1 MKQFKIATGLFVL
14 LIAFAATSCDDDEVT
29 KTNTDLLTQH
39 TWVIKSGT
47 PADDALVKVAIEAG
61 IEYSFKKDGTLI
73 TIDHRIDEPMTG
85 KWEFNDD
92 ETKIISDKGTDH
104 ETTSDISKLDNAN
117 LEFISTSGERT
128 ITILFVKK

>member
-14 LIAFAATSCDDDEVT
+14 LIAFTATSCDDDEVT

-47 PADDALVKVAIEAG
+47 PADDALVMVAIEAG

>member
-104 ETTSDISKLDNAN
+104 ETTSDISKLNNAN